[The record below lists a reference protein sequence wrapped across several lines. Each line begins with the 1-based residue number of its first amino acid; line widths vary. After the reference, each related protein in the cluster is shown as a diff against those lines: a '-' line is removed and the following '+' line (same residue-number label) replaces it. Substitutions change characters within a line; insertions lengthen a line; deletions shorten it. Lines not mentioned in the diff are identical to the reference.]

1 MSTIRQ
7 PVLSGSW
14 YPADPSEL
22 AATVDDYLAAA
33 DPSLRP
39 AGRPLVALVPHAGYV
54 YSGPTAGKL
63 LGLLRED
70 APRRIILLAPNHRVA
85 LDSIALSGAWA
96 YATPLGTVA
105 IDQSAV
111 KQLAE
116 NTSFTV
122 NDRAHAEEHAI
133 EIQLP
138 LIQRT
143 WPDAVPRI
151 VPMLV
156 PSLSPDQRR
165 EAANALAEMAN
176 EDTLF
181 LVSTDFTH
189 YGASYGYV
197 PFTENLPASL
207 EELDSGAIL
216 RILAADSP
224 GLLEYGSETGITMCG
239 LEAAAVAL
247 GPKLPKGYESALID
261 YSRSGDR
268 DGDYSLSV
276 SYASILLC
284 AGPAGGLNDKEKR
297 FLKNVARQAVE
308 AAVRKQPPKDS
319 LTLAAEAGVEL
330 SATLNSHR
338 GAFVTLTMGG
348 QLRGCIGYIE
358 GFKPLV
364 DAVAENGRSAAVS
377 DTRFSPVTVEEL
389 ADIDIEVSALTPLV
403 PVAGTDEI
411 VIGRHG
417 VVLAKG
423 GRKSVFLPQVAPEQ
437 GWDLDTTLTHL
448 ALKAGLEPDAWR
460 EGCEFLVFE
469 ADVF

>member
-7 PVLSGSW
+7 PVLSGTW
-14 YPADPSEL
+14 YPADPAEL
-22 AATVDDYLAAA
+22 AAAVDGYLAGA

-39 AGRPLVALVPHAGYV
+39 AGRPLVAVVPHAGYV
-54 YSGPTAGKL
+54 YSGSTAGKL
-63 LGLLRED
+63 LGLLREE
-70 APRRIILLAPNHRVA
+70 APGRIILLAPNHRVG

-105 IDQSAV
+105 VDQAAIR
-111 KQLAE
+111 QLAK
-116 NTSFTV
+116 NKSFTI
-122 NDRAHAEEHAI
+122 NDSAHAEEHAI

-143 WPDAVPRI
+143 WPDAIPRI
-151 VPMLV
+151 VPVLV
-156 PSLSPDQRR
+156 PALSPDQRL
-165 EAANALAEMAN
+165 EAANALAELATD
-176 EDTLF
+176 DTLF

-189 YGASYGYV
+189 FGASYGFV
-197 PFTENLPASL
+197 PFTENLAASL

-216 RILAADSP
+216 RILAADPS
-224 GLLEYGSETGITMCG
+224 GLLEYGRETGITMCG
-239 LEAAAVAL
+239 LEATAVAL
-247 GPKLPKGYESALID
+247 GPKLPEGYEGALID

-284 AGPAGGLNDKEKR
+284 TGSADKLSSKEKR
-297 FLKNVARQAVE
+297 FLKDVARHAVE
-308 AAVRKQPPKDS
+308 AAVKRQSPKDF
-319 LTLAAEAGVEL
+319 LTMAAESGIEL
-330 SATLNSHR
+330 SGALTAHR
-338 GAFVTLTMGG
+338 GAFVTLTMSGE
-348 QLRGCIGYIE
+348 LRGCIGYIE

-377 DTRFSPVTVEEL
+377 DSRFSPVTDGEL

-403 PVAGTDEI
+403 PVAGPEEI

-417 VVLAKG
+417 IVLSKG

-437 GWDLDTTLTHL
+437 GWDRETTLTHL
-448 ALKAGLEPDAWR
+448 ALKAGLGPDAWR

>member
-14 YPADPSEL
+14 YPSDPVEL
-22 AATVDDYLAAA
+22 AETVDRFLAAA

-39 AGRPLVALVPHAGYV
+39 AGRPLVAVVPHAGYV

-96 YATPLGTVA
+96 YATPLGTVS
-105 IDQSAV
+105 IDQLTV
-111 KQLAE
+111 EQLAE
-116 NTSFTV
+116 IKAFTI
-122 NDRAHAEEHAI
+122 NDHAHAEEHAI

-156 PSLSPDQRR
+156 PTLSPDQRR
-165 EAANALAEMAN
+165 EAAKALAELAT

-197 PFTENLPASL
+197 PFTENLAAAL

-216 RILAADSP
+216 RILAADPP
-224 GLLEYGSETGITMCG
+224 GLLDYGSETGITMCG
-239 LEAAAVAL
+239 LEATAVAL
-247 GPKLPKGYESALID
+247 GPDLPEGYESALID

-284 AGPAGGLNDKEKR
+284 AGPAEGLSDDEKR
-297 FLKNVARQAVE
+297 FLKSVARDAVE
-308 AAVRKQPPKDS
+308 AAVRDQLPKDF
-319 LTLAAEAGVEL
+319 LMLAKKAGIEL
-330 SATLNSHR
+330 SGDLIAHR
-338 GAFVTLTMGG
+338 GAFVTLTMAGR
-348 QLRGCIGYIE
+348 LRGCIGYIE

-377 DTRFSPVTVEEL
+377 DPRFSPVTVEEL
-389 ADIDIEVSALTPLV
+389 ADIEIEVSALTPLV
-403 PVAGTDEI
+403 PVAGPDEI

-417 VVLAKG
+417 IVLAKG

-437 GWDLDTTLTHL
+437 GWDRETTLTHL

-460 EGCEFLVFE
+460 QGCEILVFE